1 MSEKIT
7 ARQNLHIKQLRALR
21 AKKGRD
27 EQRAFIAE
35 GLRLADEVLSSDFK
49 VQKAFYSPRL
59 LAFKQGAKQLDL
71 IKKRKIPVFELSE
84 EFLAYAADTE
94 NPQGI
99 VLVVAQK
106 NLTPPLSVADL
117 KRLIVLDGLADP
129 GNVGTVLRTAAACGC
144 DLVISCGNTADFYSP
159 KVVRASMGGLFR
171 LPVCRLAGVAEAIA
185 FVRDIKAQIIIADS
199 RGESL
204 FNLNEIPSKTALV
217 LGSEAFGPARE
228 WSEQADLTVS
238 LPMQNGV
245 ESLNVAV
252 SAAVI
257 MYEIFRRDLKK

>member
-7 ARQNLHIKQLRALR
+7 SRQNPHIKQLRALHD
-21 AKKGRD
+21 KKGRD

-35 GLRLADEVLSSDFK
+35 GWRLAAEVFTSEFK
-49 VQKAFYSPRL
+49 VKKAFYSPRL
-59 LAFKQGAKQLDL
+59 LAVEQGAAQLAL
-71 IKKRKIPVFELSE
+71 LQARQIPVFELSE
-84 EFLAYAADTE
+84 ELLAYAADTK

-99 VLVVAQK
+99 VLMVDQK
-106 NLTPPLSVADL
+106 DLTAPPSVTAF
-117 KRLIVLDGLADP
+117 KRLIVLDGVADP
-129 GNVGTVLRTAAACGC
+129 GNVGTILRTAAACGC
-144 DLVISCGNTADFYSP
+144 NLVISCGNTADIYSP

-185 FVRDIKAQIIIADS
+185 FVHTVKAQIVIADS
-199 RGESL
+199 RGVSL
-204 FNLNEIPSKTALV
+204 FDVSELPSKTAVV
-217 LGSEAFGPARE
+217 LGSEAFGPAPE
-228 WSEQADLTVS
+228 WSDQADLVIS

-257 MYEIFRRDLKK
+257 MYEICRRDFKK